1 MLRGLITS
9 GGVYRLEEQAKDEV
23 VREIRRAW
31 LPQLEA
37 LLAAENLDLL
47 ERAWLMAEIRR
58 LRRSLGITQTPEERR
73 ARTRERVRALRAK
86 RKAAA

>member
-73 ARTRERVRALRAK
+73 ARTRERVLRAK